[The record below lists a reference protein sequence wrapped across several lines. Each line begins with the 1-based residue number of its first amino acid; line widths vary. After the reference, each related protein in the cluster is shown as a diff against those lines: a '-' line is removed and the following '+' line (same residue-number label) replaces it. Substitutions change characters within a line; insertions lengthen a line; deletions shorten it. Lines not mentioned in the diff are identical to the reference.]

1 MARRKKAYF
10 CWAIVKETVRKF
22 FSDNGLFLASGL
34 SFDLLLYCMPLSL
47 LLVSGLGYTLVGS
60 DQALAWVQE
69 TLQNFLPGSQKAFF
83 DALDRIIVNRGPLG
97 LVGFLAFFIL
107 SSAVF
112 GSVRII
118 LKTVFRAP
126 APKSFLRGKFKDF
139 LVMMG
144 VSLLLLLTISVEL
157 LDTIIH
163 ALGQQIPSL
172 RGLLHRGMSLVTDLL
187 SFVFTAVLFFLLYR
201 FSPSRSLGVP
211 ALLVGS
217 LTGAMLFALSKIGF
231 SLYVSVAQ
239 SITVLYGALG
249 GFIFFF
255 LWLFYSSTVFVI
267 GAEVCWAYHH
277 LRHISR

>member
-1 MARRKKAYF
+1 MGKGKRVYF

-22 FSDNGLFLASGL
+22 FADNGLFLASGL

-60 DQALAWVQE
+60 DQAVAWVHE
-69 TLQNFLPGSQKAFF
+69 TLQNFLPGSQQPFF
-83 DALDRIIVNRGPLG
+83 DALDRIITNRGPLG

-107 SSAVF
+107 TSALF

-118 LKTVFRAP
+118 LNTVFHAP
-126 APKSFLRGKFKDF
+126 PPKSFLRGKFKDF
-139 LVMMG
+139 LVMLG

-157 LDTIIH
+157 LGTIIN
-163 ALGQQIPSL
+163 ALSQQIPSL
-172 RGLLHRGMSLVTDLL
+172 GGVLHQGMTLVTDLL
-187 SFVFTAVLFFLLYR
+187 SFFFTVALFFLLYR

-217 LTGAMLFALSKIGF
+217 LTGATLFALSKIAF
-231 SLYVSVAQ
+231 SAYVTLAQ

-267 GAEVCWAYHH
+267 GAEVCWAFQ
-277 LRHISR
+277 HIRQTSR